1 MIEMNKKSLI
11 NLLIDS
17 PLRGVIKINLIDI
30 VNNTSEE
37 DINKVLSTITKELDV
52 FQQAT
57 ERRLK
62 LAKEIKEKLSKGDF
76 NKNEDDDS
84 SDENDFVDN
93 DD

>member
-1 MIEMNKKSLI
+1 MNKKSLI

>member
-37 DINKVLSTITKELDV
+37 DINKVLSTITKELDA

-76 NKNEDDDS
+76 NQNEDDDS